1 MDAIKEQRRPE
12 NIPDVFFLFLQK
24 HETLLSVVF
33 KMGGICMN
41 KKLGLPSAIAVT
53 VGLIVASSC
62 LLSLGTGIGLAGKG
76 FVISMFI
83 VLILNI
89 CLALSFSELH
99 DLMPDAEGGMGQYT
113 KVGLGSVPS
122 IISNISAYVV
132 VNLLAAS
139 VEIAMCGMVVNELF
153 LPQVPSPVIS
163 LIFLAVLLLINYHGI
178 DIFSRIQN
186 IVVALLLLS
195 ILGMGLISSLKLG
208 TGQIIDAAS
217 QTVPS
222 VTSPGGYISLS
233 AMAFWLFIG
242 IEFVIPVAKDLKNPK
257 RDVLLAMILG
267 ISILF
272 VLQSILGNGMT
283 NYVTYEELAS
293 SSMPHMVFA
302 QNLLGD
308 AGSLWMGI
316 VTILAAVSTA
326 NTVLGSIPN
335 VLSGMAENDL
345 LPVVFA
351 KKNKHNVA
359 LAGMFFIGI
368 GDAVLIITGVTNSST
383 LSSLLLAA
391 SCFWLTSYILVNLTV
406 LVLRRRYPDHPARR
420 KSLVLGGIPQI
431 IAIIGDVYMIVNIAE
446 GAQRIF
452 IYELYF
458 VIFAVTLGYALIWTR
473 LIKKQPM
480 FVPADL
486 SDIEG
491 SAPGFYEKHQP
502 ASI

>member
-1 MDAIKEQRRPE
+1 
-12 NIPDVFFLFLQK
+12 
-24 HETLLSVVF
+24 
-33 KMGGICMN
+33 MN

-76 FVISMFI
+76 FIISMFI
-83 VLILNI
+83 VLILNA

-153 LPQVPSPVIS
+153 LPQIPASVIS
-163 LIFLAVLLLINYHGI
+163 IVFLAVLLFINYHGV
-178 DIFSRIQN
+178 DIFSKIQN

-195 ILGMGLISSLKLG
+195 ILGMGVISSLKLG
-208 TGQIIDAAS
+208 TGQVIDAAS
-217 QTVPS
+217 QTAPA
-222 VTSPGGYISLS
+222 VTGLSGYISLS
-233 AMAFWLFIG
+233 AMAFWLFFG
-242 IEFVIPVAKDLKNPK
+242 IEFVIPVAKSLKNPK
-257 RDVLLAMILG
+257 RDVLLSMILG
-267 ISILF
+267 ICLLF
-272 VLQSILGNGMT
+272 ILQSTLGNGMT
-283 NYVTYEELAS
+283 NYVSLDELAS

-316 VTILAAVSTA
+316 ITILAGISTA
-326 NTVLGSIPN
+326 NTVLGGIPN
-335 VLSGMAENDL
+335 VLVGMAETDL
-345 LPVVFA
+345 LPKFFA

-359 LAGMFFIGI
+359 LGGMFFIGI
-368 GDAVLIITGVTNSST
+368 GDAILIVTGVTNSDT

-391 SCFWLTSYILVNLTV
+391 SCFWLTSYVLVNLTV
-406 LVLRRRYPDHPARR
+406 LVLRHRYPDHPARR
-420 KSLVLGGIPQI
+420 KALVLGGIPQI
-431 IAIIGDVYMIVNIAE
+431 IAIIGDVYMIVHIAE

-458 VIFAVTLGYALIWTR
+458 VILAVTLAYAVIWTR

-491 SAPGFYEKHQP
+491 SAPSYSKKQQP
-502 ASI
+502 ATV

>member
-1 MDAIKEQRRPE
+1 ME
-12 NIPDVFFLFLQK
+12 
-24 HETLLSVVF
+24 
-33 KMGGICMN
+33 

-62 LLSLGTGIGLAGKG
+62 LLSLGTGIGLAGRG
-76 FVISMFI
+76 FIISMLI
-83 VLILNI
+83 VLVLNI

-122 IISNISAYVV
+122 IISNVSAYVV

-139 VEIAMCGMVVNELF
+139 VEVAMCGMVVNELF
-153 LPQVPSPVIS
+153 LPQIPAPAIS
-163 LIFLAVLLLINYHGI
+163 ILFLAALLLINYHGV
-178 DIFSRIQN
+178 DIFSKIQN
-186 IVVALLLLS
+186 IVVGLLLLS
-195 ILGMGLISSLKLG
+195 ILAMGIISSLKLG

-217 QTVPS
+217 QTPPA
-222 VTSPGGYISLS
+222 VTGLSGYVSLS
-233 AMAFWLFIG
+233 SMAFWLFIG
-242 IEFVIPVAKDLKNPK
+242 IEFVIPVSKSLKNPK

-283 NYVTYEELAS
+283 NYVTLNELAS

-302 QNLLGD
+302 RNLLGTPG
-308 AGSLWMGI
+308 ALWMGLI
-316 VTILAAVSTA
+316 TILAGVSTA
-326 NTVLGSIPN
+326 NTVLGGIPN
-335 VLSGMAENDL
+335 VLAGMAENDL
-345 LPVVFA
+345 LPKCFA

-359 LAGMFFIGI
+359 LTGMFFIGI
-368 GDAVLIITGVTNSST
+368 GDTILVITGVTNSST

-406 LVLRRRYPDHPARR
+406 LVLRRRYPDHSARR

-431 IAIIGDVYMIVNIAE
+431 IAIIGDVYMIVHIAE

-452 IYELYF
+452 IYQLYF
-458 VIFAVTLGYALIWTR
+458 VILAVTLIYAVIWTR
-473 LIKKQPM
+473 FVRKQPM

-491 SAPGFYEKHQP
+491 AASSYTNNQQP
-502 ASI
+502 AAV